1 MKALYERVLAQLP
14 TPRLHESCN
23 AVLKEEFASVSQT
36 LGDVVA
42 AFVKLQE
49 VHDAVSKLQQR
60 HQSTGG
66 HSNSLRASMDEATEL
81 HRRVQRQVGKL
92 VVGIK
97 AAPVERKRKRKYEV
111 PGAINSVRSSG
122 DENRTASCNGATN
135 ETKRSKAGIDSSEER
150 GDSFVVKRE
159 VTGSASSS
167 SSKSESGGD
176 DDDDESDED
185 ADKVEGSEAAW
196 KALTTKGKSS
206 SNTKAAPSPA
216 KPPAKQTETDT
227 STTKPSK
234 ESAVYMSTIV
244 EVMKKLSVVGRWLI
258 IPEVLTALKESVEED
273 VDGLQQSAVTSS
285 LKVLVSWWDRNSEY
299 QVQYA
304 ELYREY
310 AAVVKSYAD
319 RLPSSDQNYEL
330 ERLVGALSST
340 INSRGDL
347 PMPGSARENVATA
360 ARSAKARGGILS
372 VITGPDTLP
381 PKQQIKRLLN
391 VLTALKKET
400 AAGVDDTFGNRII
413 KTITNMSR
421 WLGKGRHEPAQSVLY
436 RMIVDALRVFSN
448 GIPDVSTRDRVV
460 DLVEL

>member
-111 PGAINSVRSSG
+111 PGAINSV
-122 DENRTASCNGATN
+122 
-135 ETKRSKAGIDSSEER
+135 
-150 GDSFVVKRE
+150 
-159 VTGSASSS
+159 
-167 SSKSESGGD
+167 GD

-285 LKVLVSWWDRNSEY
+285 LKVLLW
-299 QVQYA
+299 
-304 ELYREY
+304 
-310 AAVVKSYAD
+310 
-319 RLPSSDQNYEL
+319 SSRTQIGF
-330 ERLVGALSST
+330 RV
-340 INSRGDL
+340 
-347 PMPGSARENVATA
+347 
-360 ARSAKARGGILS
+360 
-372 VITGPDTLP
+372 
-381 PKQQIKRLLN
+381 QIKTTSWR
-391 VLTALKKET
+391 
-400 AAGVDDTFGNRII
+400 G
-413 KTITNMSR
+413 
-421 WLGKGRHEPAQSVLY
+421 W
-436 RMIVDALRVFSN
+436 
-448 GIPDVSTRDRVV
+448 
-460 DLVEL
+460 

>member
-150 GDSFVVKRE
+150 
-159 VTGSASSS
+159 
-167 SSKSESGGD
+167 
-176 DDDDESDED
+176 
-185 ADKVEGSEAAW
+185 DKVEGSEAAW

-244 EVMKKLSVVGRWLI
+244 EVMKKLSGVGRWLI

-285 LKVLVSWWDRNSEY
+285 LKVLLW
-299 QVQYA
+299 
-304 ELYREY
+304 
-310 AAVVKSYAD
+310 
-319 RLPSSDQNYEL
+319 SSRTQIGF
-330 ERLVGALSST
+330 RV
-340 INSRGDL
+340 
-347 PMPGSARENVATA
+347 
-360 ARSAKARGGILS
+360 
-372 VITGPDTLP
+372 
-381 PKQQIKRLLN
+381 QIKTTSWR
-391 VLTALKKET
+391 
-400 AAGVDDTFGNRII
+400 G
-413 KTITNMSR
+413 
-421 WLGKGRHEPAQSVLY
+421 W
-436 RMIVDALRVFSN
+436 
-448 GIPDVSTRDRVV
+448 
-460 DLVEL
+460 